1 MSKRG
6 VSKDAGAMTEDNTTP
21 FSQRASKKLNK
32 TNTLI
37 KFSLDQTFGAAINTV
52 LFLVGI
58 SLLRGQ
64 SWGVIQQQVQ
74 EDFWP
79 MIYAGQRLWP
89 AVSVLQFTVVP
100 FEYRQLVG
108 STVGLVWGVYLSLI
122 AGGNK

>member
-1 MSKRG
+1 M
-6 VSKDAGAMTEDNTTP
+6 SKDAGAMTEDNTTP